1 MFSALY
7 LFLFLQS
14 VNARA
19 IDYEI
24 MSTPDV
30 LKELQSEIY
39 DGYRSADDQ
48 LTDDYRIVHLNQIL
62 R

>member
-1 MFSALY
+1 MFPALF
-7 LFLFLQS
+7 LILFLQS

>member
-1 MFSALY
+1 MFPALC
-7 LFLFLQS
+7 LILFLQS